1 MFTYI
6 AFYKGKQITVNALRS
21 FDAQEIASKIF
32 KAKKSYEVTVMLVA
46 KNDEPVIHNPAI
58 L

>member
-21 FDAQEIASKIF
+21 FDAQEQAARIF
-32 KAKKSYEVTVMLVA
+32 KAKKSYEVTVMLAA
-46 KNDEPVIHNPAI
+46 KGDEPVIQNPAI